1 MEPLHAV
8 VKNGR
13 LTLDAPTDR
22 PDGDVVMLISVDD
35 LLGAADGP
43 GLITLEMPSRKRNSV
58 DAAAL
63 IRELRAL

>member
-1 MEPLHAV
+1 MQPLHAI

-13 LTLDAPTDR
+13 LTLDAPTDL
-22 PDGDVVMLISVDD
+22 PDGDIVMLISVDD

-43 GLITLEMPSRKRNSV
+43 GVITLEMPKSRKPV

>member
-1 MEPLHAV
+1 M
-8 VKNGR
+8 KDGR

-22 PDGDVVMLISVDD
+22 PEGEIVMLISVDD

-43 GLITLEMPSRKRNSV
+43 GVVTLEMPPSPRRSRKPV

-63 IRELRAL
+63 IRELRSW

>member
-1 MEPLHAV
+1 MQPLHAV

-22 PDGDVVMLISVDD
+22 PEGETVLLLSVDD
-35 LLGAADGP
+35 LMAAAEGP
-43 GLITLEMPSRKRNSV
+43 GVLSFEMPPRRKPV